1 VAERVRRL
9 VHDRLG
15 TAAQIHVVED
25 ETRVVQHLL
34 VRARDDTIV
43 ISMDSSGEPLYKRG
57 LKEHGGKAPLRESLA
72 AAILLWAGYTGRE
85 PLIDP
90 MCGSGTFA
98 LEAALIS
105 NRTPPGWHREFA
117 FMNWPAFK
125 TKQWQHLKKERI
137 PETVPMTQPSIFA
150 SDIDP
155 GACASLSS
163 VVQQYDLSQT
173 ISVVE
178 KDFFD
183 LDPGQ
188 CSRLPGIVTLNPPY
202 GIRLGSNR
210 EARNLYTEI
219 AVKLRNDYQKWHVAV
234 LLPDRRLSASF
245 PPGLKQRKVTHGGL
259 ELTLLTGQIH

>member
-1 VAERVRRL
+1 
-9 VHDRLG
+9 
-15 TAAQIHVVED
+15 VED
-25 ETRVVQHLL
+25 ETRVVQNLL
-34 VRARDDTIV
+34 VRALDDNIV
-43 ISMDSSGEPLYKRG
+43 ISLDSSGEPLYKRG